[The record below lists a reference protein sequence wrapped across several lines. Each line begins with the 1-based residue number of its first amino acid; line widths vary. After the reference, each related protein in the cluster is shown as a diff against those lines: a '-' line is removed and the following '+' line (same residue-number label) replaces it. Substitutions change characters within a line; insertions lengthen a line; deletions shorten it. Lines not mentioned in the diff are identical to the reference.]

1 MRRPYWILAAIVLVL
16 APWTAFAHAQAN
28 HPATPAPAPKTTPAV
43 LPPDQQPT
51 PEQLAKLF
59 QVMRI
64 REQYQSLMKMIPSS
78 TQQQLRANMDEI
90 YKKLPA
96 GQQPTP
102 QQQADLERLMN
113 QYMQK
118 ALNIYPIDEMLSDM
132 GTIYQR
138 HLSKTDVD
146 ALIAFYGSPAGQH
159 LLDAQPV
166 IMREYMPLVMQ
177 RVQKSTAELTDEMMK
192 DAQEVIKPVAPP
204 AGAAPSK

>member
-1 MRRPYWILAAIVLVL
+1 
-16 APWTAFAHAQAN
+16 
-28 HPATPAPAPKTTPAV
+28 
-43 LPPDQQPT
+43 
-51 PEQLAKLF
+51 
-59 QVMRI
+59 
-64 REQYQSLMKMIPSS
+64 
-78 TQQQLRANMDEI
+78 MDEI